1 MEIGHLSEQELDL
14 LKHKIDREKENRKIE
29 NLAKA
34 AEDFIALCV
43 KYGVTPSAVIEHAH
57 KKARKPVAI
66 KYHDGNGNTWTG
78 RGRAPR
84 WLVQYKERGGDINQL
99 AV

>member
-43 KYGVTPSAVIEHAH
+43 KYGVTPGAVIEHAH
-57 KKARKPVAI
+57 KRARKPVAI
-66 KYHDGNGNTWTG
+66 KYHGGNGNTWTG

>member
-43 KYGVTPSAVIEHAH
+43 KYGVTP
-57 KKARKPVAI
+57 
-66 KYHDGNGNTWTG
+66 
-78 RGRAPR
+78 
-84 WLVQYKERGGDINQL
+84 
-99 AV
+99 